1 MSVIKLETSLEK
13 KRETKKK
20 REAKFLEIH
29 EIRAFFET
37 LSQRRNPNYYNLVI
51 VILFSGLRFGEAAFT
66 KEDFDAERGIL
77 HIDKA
82 LKYHDLKVS
91 EFYFDETKTINADRD
106 VALPKWL
113 VMLY

>member
-1 MSVIKLETSLEK
+1 MKQ
-13 KRETKKK
+13 KK

-51 VILFSGLRFGEAAFT
+51 VLLFSGLRYGEAALT
-66 KEDFDAERGIL
+66 KDYFEDERGIL

-82 LKYHDLKVS
+82 LQYHD
-91 EFYFDETKTINADRD
+91 
-106 VALPKWL
+106 
-113 VMLY
+113 

>member
-51 VILFSGLRFGEAAFT
+51 VLLF
-66 KEDFDAERGIL
+66 
-77 HIDKA
+77 
-82 LKYHDLKVS
+82 
-91 EFYFDETKTINADRD
+91 
-106 VALPKWL
+106 
-113 VMLY
+113 